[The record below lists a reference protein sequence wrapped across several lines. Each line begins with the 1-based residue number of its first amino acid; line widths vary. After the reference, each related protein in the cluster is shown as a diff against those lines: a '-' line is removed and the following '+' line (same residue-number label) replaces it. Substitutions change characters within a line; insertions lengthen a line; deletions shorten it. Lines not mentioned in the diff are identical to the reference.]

1 MKKYLSLLMALVMVF
16 TCAFTAASLAESA
29 APAPTMEMSPEAEKE
44 AEAVMQWVVQNIPQE
59 ELAQVMTWDRDTVL
73 TKLEG
78 YDQPLQ
84 HITKEEI
91 ADQVIAVTDLL
102 KMFMGS
108 AGEGESTGF
117 DLSGMLGG
125 MLGGAQTEGEGE
137 STGFDLSGMLG
148 GMLGG
153 AQTEGEGESTGFDL
167 SGMLGGLMGGA
178 QTEGEGESTGFDLS
192 GMLGGLMGGAQT
204 EGEGESTGFD
214 LSSMLGGLMGGDGE
228 SAGFDLSALFGGMTD
243 GESYEWSTEEDDST
257 EEDEGVTIVH
267 AFDGT
272 YWETEGAY
280 LGAVWY
286 DGLYYYITVTEGE
299 SEAIYLCQADLET
312 EKLQVVGTG
321 DIAIED
327 AQPQENADTFYI
339 DDDANLVWQKAD
351 GTQTVFTQDFSP
363 LDGSIWFADG
373 KELTLR
379 WEGRD
384 NYGVYIDQEPYGWN
398 YPCVLDE
405 ENDVL
410 TGVGEKFN
418 YGDAVYTDAQATFAF
433 QDARTKLV
441 WTDSAEPDAQ
451 EGLTFDAVYM
461 GVLYD
466 IWENDQASFSFMWYN
481 GYYMADVYLDGKLHS
496 YLCTY
501 DRSNSTFT
509 AVDPATIDFEALN
522 MYVDAENYASTATF
536 ELLDDDHLLWRDD
549 SGITGEEGMLFE
561 CPRY

>member
-1 MKKYLSLLMALVMVF
+1 MKKYLSLLMVLVMVF

-108 AGEGESTGF
+108 A
-117 DLSGMLGG
+117 
-125 MLGGAQTEGEGE
+125 
-137 STGFDLSGMLG
+137 
-148 GMLGG
+148 
-153 AQTEGEGESTGFDL
+153 
-167 SGMLGGLMGGA
+167 
-178 QTEGEGESTGFDLS
+178 GEGESTGFDLS